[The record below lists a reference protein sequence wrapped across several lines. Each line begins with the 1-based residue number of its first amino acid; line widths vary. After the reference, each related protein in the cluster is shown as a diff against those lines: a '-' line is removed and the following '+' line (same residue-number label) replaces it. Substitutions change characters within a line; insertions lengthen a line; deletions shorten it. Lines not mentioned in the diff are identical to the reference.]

1 MEHGVGNGKECAARP
16 SRRNVV
22 IGMGLGAG
30 LPLIGVP
37 APVNAQAARVKVN
50 IVNTQGMATLTVQEV
65 MKRKAFL
72 QEFGVDPNIVY
83 VADGAKLMGSL
94 LSGES
99 DICMFSGI
107 GGVLTAIEKGAKI
120 RLVAGS
126 LVKPE
131 HAVYTKR
138 DNIRTVKDLEGKT
151 IGSGSSGALLHTM
164 MIALL
169 RKYKVDEKSVKFVN
183 IGGTPDVFRAVAAGV
198 VDAGISEIDV
208 YDQQAKYGV
217 HVIREGD
224 LWKEL
229 PEFTFQGA
237 YASEKAIRE
246 KRDGIVR
253 TLAAYAKLYRFL
265 SNPDSEQTYVEA
277 QLAASGR
284 ATPDNAR
291 WQWKFFHDTKIYAT
305 DLVLSE
311 ERVRYMQE
319 LNQSLGIQKRIVPYA
334 DAADMSLARDA
345 VALLS

>member
-1 MEHGVGNGKECAARP
+1 MKRIELIARTP
-16 SRRNVV
+16 SRRAV
-22 IGMGLGAG
+22 LAGAAG
-30 LPLIGVP
+30 AAAVFPFGAFPVP
-37 APVNAQAARVKVN
+37 AIAQGALDKVN
-50 IVNTQGMATLTVQEV
+50 IVNTQGMATQTVQDV
-65 MKRKAFL
+65 MKRRGYLADMK
-72 QEFGVDPNIVY
+72 VDPNIVY
-83 VADGAKLMGSL
+83 VADASKLMGSL

-107 GGVLTAIEKGAKI
+107 GSVLTAIEKGAKI
-120 RLVAGS
+120 KLVGGS
-126 LVKPE
+126 LVKLE

-138 DNIRTVKDLEGKT
+138 DNIRTVQDLAGKT

-169 RKYKVDEKSVKFVN
+169 RKHGVDERSVKFVN

-208 YDQQAKYGV
+208 YDQQDKFGV
-217 HVIREGD
+217 HVIKEGN

-246 KRDGIVR
+246 KRDGLVR

-265 SNPDSEQTYVEA
+265 SSAESEQTYVDA
-277 QLAASGR
+277 QTSLSRRASVES
-284 ATPDNAR
+284 AR
-291 WQWKFFHDTKIYAT
+291 WQWKFFHDTQIYAT

-311 ERVRYMQE
+311 ERVRYMQG
-319 LNQSLGIQKRIVPYA
+319 LNLSLGVQKRIVPYA

-345 VALLS
+345 LKLLS